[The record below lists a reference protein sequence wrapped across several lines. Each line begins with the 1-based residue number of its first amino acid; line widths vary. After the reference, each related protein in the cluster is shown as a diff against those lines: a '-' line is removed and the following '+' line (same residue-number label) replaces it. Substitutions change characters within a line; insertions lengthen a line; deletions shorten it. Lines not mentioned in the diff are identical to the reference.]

1 LTNEKIE
8 AALPVFAGAL
18 GSLVLCALLAIRGP
32 GLLDSFS
39 SENQEIA
46 LEKPAAER
54 PAELDA
60 ARLFAG
66 PAVENRDIIQELY
79 RDVESQEWVV
89 DFFTG
94 LCNSLEIAQVILS
107 NADAFNISPSLAFA
121 LSWEE
126 SRFNPMAVNN
136 RNRDESIDRGLF
148 QLNNRSFPRLEEPAF
163 FDPRVNAWYGMGHLR
178 HCLDSG
184 GTEIA
189 ALAMYNAG
197 SVRVKSAGTPK
208 TTLDYIHRI
217 MENRGKIEN
226 RFQARLRQESDSP
239 AAEKSRA
246 LSQGV
251 FPPDEELDA
260 LLEDHANRIAEA
272 KPGSYP
278 RFRALAPLA
287 GR

>member
-1 LTNEKIE
+1 
-8 AALPVFAGAL
+8 VFAGAL
-18 GSLVLCALLAIRGP
+18 GSLVLCALLTIRGP

-39 SENQEIA
+39 LENQEIA
-46 LEKPAAER
+46 LEKPAVER

-66 PAVENRDIIQELY
+66 PLAENRDIIQELY

-89 DFFTG
+89 EFFTG
-94 LCNSLEIAQVILS
+94 LCNSPEISQVILA

-126 SRFNPMAVNN
+126 SRFNPMAVNS

-148 QLNNRSFPRLEEPAF
+148 QLNNRSFPRLEEQTF
-163 FDPRVNAWYGMGHLR
+163 FDPKINAWYGMGHLR
-178 HCLDSG
+178 HCLDTG

-197 SVRVKSAGTPK
+197 PVRVKSAGTPK

-226 RFQARLRQESDSP
+226 RFQARLRREADSP

-272 KPGSYP
+272 KPGSSRP
-278 RFRALAPLA
+278 LFRALAPLA